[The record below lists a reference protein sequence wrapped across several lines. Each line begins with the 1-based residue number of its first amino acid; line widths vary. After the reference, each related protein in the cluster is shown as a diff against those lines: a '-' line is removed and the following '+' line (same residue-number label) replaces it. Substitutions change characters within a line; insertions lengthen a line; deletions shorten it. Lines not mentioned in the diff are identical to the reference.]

1 MNKAETKYYEIMK
14 NSVHA
19 RLSALLSDV
28 NDIMTFESE
37 HIVPFVS
44 KEGVYMGDT
53 DEEFEDIPTKGG
65 YFFRNISFKPER
77 EIKEYEKANFAAG
90 VKLLVTVPDEFF
102 CQPTPYVQEQL
113 GAIQKLLSLPEEER
127 LFAVQS
133 LFGRSM
139 ILADCFA
146 EGGAWDG
153 IIKGYGYDARWDLRI
168 FLYEFLRPFAGKIR
182 MPPIVQHA
190 ASTQL
195 DVSIIFDGKTEAVLH
210 IPVDGQLPLLLE
222 KIRLPAEVF
231 RNNMGIPFLEHKWG
245 LPDGS
250 LASLRNLGTP
260 EDFYAYLR
268 NSPAKDFL

>member
-1 MNKAETKYYEIMK
+1 MTCAEKKYHDIMR

-19 RLSALLSDV
+19 ILSAKFSELSDGRMYRG
-28 NDIMTFESE
+28 NRIMPLISD
-37 HIVPFVS
+37 
-44 KEGVYMGDT
+44 EGIYMGDSPAIT
-53 DEEFEDIPTKGG
+53 ELYVNSCLTVTCDPKQ
-65 YFFRNISFKPER
+65 
-77 EIKEYEKANFAAG
+77 EIKVYEKADFASG
-90 VKLLVTVPDEFF
+90 VELLVTVPDEFF
-102 CQPTPYVQEQL
+102 RQPTPYVQEQL

-146 EGGAWDG
+146 AGGPWDG
-153 IIKGYGYDARWDLRI
+153 IVKSYGYDARKELRTC
-168 FLYEFLRPFAGKIR
+168 LYEFLMPFTGKIR

-190 ASTQL
+190 GSAQL
-195 DVSIIFDGKTEAVLH
+195 DVSIMFDGKTEAALH

-222 KIRLPAEVF
+222 KMRLPAEVF
-231 RNNMGIPFLEHKWG
+231 RDKIGIPCLEHKWG
-245 LPDGS
+245 LPGGS